1 MKVLFHLKDGQKK
14 KLLLNL
20 IFPYYPIGYD
30 EQSVKEKEADKS
42 ASFSG
47 CSHTPHLVSE
57 ILPQLN
63 QFLTVLLV
71 S

>member
-1 MKVLFHLKDGQKK
+1 LPYDDKMKVLFHLKDGQKK

-30 EQSVKEKEADKS
+30 ENESNDEQSVKEKEADKS

-47 CSHTPHLVSE
+47 CSHTPHLVSGL
-57 ILPQLN
+57 LP
-63 QFLTVLLV
+63 
-71 S
+71 